1 MQIVCANLQ
10 VILGSFLFNF
20 VNVILDH
27 TTRKK
32 SKLYTSFLLKL
43 YKSTFNFN
51 SNNESIE
58 NV

>member
-1 MQIVCANLQ
+1 MCTNLHM
-10 VILGSFLFNF
+10 ILGSFLFNF

-32 SKLYTSFLLKL
+32 TKLYTSFLLKL

-51 SNNESIE
+51 NNNESIE
-58 NV
+58 NA